1 MNDYLDLKTHDNHS
15 FQAYISY
22 PDEKPKSGLV
32 VIQEIFG
39 VNQHIRE
46 VCDFYA
52 TKGYL
57 TIAPCLFDRENK
69 KIQLTYKVDD
79 VQKGR
84 KLKEKINDLSLN
96 EIEACISH
104 ILPTGKIG
112 IIGFCWGGS
121 LAWKS
126 ANKFQDLS
134 SAIVYYGGEVPKL
147 NTLTP
152 KCPVICH
159 FGELDKSIP
168 IIDVK
173 KFKKIRTEVEVYI
186 YLADHG
192 FNCNHR
198 SQFNEKCANLATDRT
213 LKFLEKNLT

>member
-1 MNDYLDLKTHDNHS
+1 MNDYLDLKTHDNHT

-69 KIQLTYKVDD
+69 KIELTYKVDD

-84 KLKEKINDLSLN
+84 KLKEIDTLKNTTQFIHYGLTSQDINNTSTTLMIKDSLN
-96 EIEACISH
+96 NIIIPQLNNVMEQIYNKSQEWIEIVMTSH
-104 ILPTGKIG
+104 THGQPAVPTTLGKE
-112 IIGFCWGGS
+112 
-121 LAWKS
+121 
-126 ANKFQDLS
+126 FQVFHYRLKKQVALLQS
-134 SAIVYYGGEVPKL
+134 TTYYGKFGGASGNL
-147 NTLTP
+147 NAPTLMIAE
-152 KCPVICH
+152 KAS
-159 FGELDKSIP
+159 D
-168 IIDVK
+168 II
-173 KFKKIRTEVEVYI
+173 
-186 YLADHG
+186 LG
-192 FNCNHR
+192 
-198 SQFNEKCANLATDRT
+198 
-213 LKFLEKNLT
+213 